1 MNTLLN
7 KEAQCFIKQEFN
19 KSNLEFNQNKNG
31 REGVDFI
38 LKTASGN
45 LHEIYLQPINLN
57 KERSVKILK
66 QDLGELKDNL
76 WVALVLIL
84 DNEPINFYLIPSK
97 TLTNPDDFVFLE
109 NEVSSFP
116 QLSNWE
122 IKVFKNG
129 MQKLSE
135 FSLENMQDIFN

>member
-1 MNTLLN
+1 MNNINENTLEFIISELN
-7 KEAQCFIKQEFN
+7 KAQIPISQKE
-19 KSNLEFNQNKNG
+19 NG
-31 REGVDFI
+31 REDVDFI
-38 LKTASGN
+38 IKTNTGN
-45 LHEIYLQPINLN
+45 LRKIYLEPINLN

-66 QDLGELKDNL
+66 QDLGEPKDNL
-76 WVALVLIL
+76 WVALVLIM
-84 DNEPINFYLIPSK
+84 DNEAIGLYLIPSK
-97 TLTNPDDFVFLE
+97 SLTKPDDFLFIE

-135 FSLENMQDIFN
+135 FSLENMLDKL

>member
-1 MNTLLN
+1 MIKLIKYSQTFI
-7 KEAQCFIKQEFN
+7 AQQFIN
-19 KSNLEFNQNKNG
+19 ANLEIVQTKSG
-31 REGVDFI
+31 REGVDFVI
-38 LKTASGN
+38 KANTGN

-66 QDLGELKDNL
+66 QDLGEPKNNL

-84 DNEPINFYLIPSK
+84 DYKAISLYLIPSK
-97 TLTNPDDFVFLE
+97 TLTKPDNFVYME

-135 FSLENMQDIFN
+135 FSLDNMLKDL

>member
-1 MNTLLN
+1 MNTLN
-7 KEAQCFIKQEFN
+7 EKAYKFIKSELKKAQ
-19 KSNLEFNQNKNG
+19 LEFLPKESG

-38 LKTASGN
+38 IKTNSGN
-45 LHEIYLQPINLN
+45 LHKVYLQPINLDT
-57 KERSVKILK
+57 ERKVKIPK
-66 QDLGELKDNL
+66 QKLGEPKDNL
-76 WVALVLIL
+76 WVALVLII
-84 DNEPINFYLIPSK
+84 DNEPFNFYLIPSK
-97 TLTNPDDFVFLE
+97 TVTTPDNFIFIE

-135 FSLENMQDIFN
+135 FSLENMLKDL

>member
-1 MNTLLN
+1 MNQLYKYTQHF
-7 KEAQCFIKQEFN
+7 AKQEFT
-19 KSNLEFNQNKNG
+19 KHNLEFSQNKSG
-31 REGVDFI
+31 REDVDFI
-38 LKTASGN
+38 LKTNTGN
-45 LHEIYLQPINLN
+45 LHEIYLQTINLN

-66 QDLGELKDNL
+66 QDLGEPKNNL

-84 DNEPINFYLIPSK
+84 DTEPVNFYLIPSK
-97 TLTNPDDFVFLE
+97 TVTKPDDFVFIE

-129 MQKLSE
+129 MQKLNA
-135 FSLENMQDIFN
+135 FSLENMLDKLK

>member
-1 MNTLLN
+1 MIKLIKYSQTFI
-7 KEAQCFIKQEFN
+7 AQQFIN
-19 KSNLEFNQNKNG
+19 ANLEIIQTKSG
-31 REGVDFI
+31 REGVDFVI
-38 LKTASGN
+38 KANTGN

-66 QDLGELKDNL
+66 QDLGEPKDNL

-84 DNEPINFYLIPSK
+84 DNEPFNFYLIPSK
-97 TLTNPDDFVFLE
+97 IVSKPDNFVFIE

-135 FSLENMQDIFN
+135 FSLDNMLDKLK